1 MTEQPTIHQRQ
12 RGFTLVELII
22 IIALFG
28 VVAAFSFPFFKAR
41 NVQHLLDSSSDEL
54 HGILRQAQGR
64 AMSGH
69 NASAWGVHW
78 GTGEYTLFSGDD
90 YDARDT
96 DHDLVIDYPGAISI
110 TTSVSVSGEPYPED
124 VVFDPLTGT
133 TDAAGTITITSSNS
147 DVERFTV
154 SSQGQIERQ

>member
-1 MTEQPTIHQRQ
+1 MHNKK
-12 RGFTLVELII
+12 GFTLVELMI

-28 VVAAFSFPFFKAR
+28 VVAAFSFPFFRSR
-41 NVQHLLDSSSDEL
+41 NVQHILDASSDEL

-78 GTGEYTLFSGDD
+78 GTGEYTLFSGDE
-90 YDARDT
+90 YDTRDT
-96 DHDLVIDYPGAISI
+96 DHDLIIDYPGSI
-110 TTSVSVSGEPYPED
+110 TISTSVNVSGATYPED
-124 VVFDPLTGT
+124 VVFDQLTGT
-133 TDAAGTITITSSNS
+133 TDASGTITITSSIS

-154 SSQGQIERQ
+154 STQGQIERQ